1 MCFSCR
7 LVSVI
12 KKTCQCMKEVLESSD
27 KVLENALA
35 NGGESHTNTHA
46 ESVNYLIGKLDTGHI
61 HTAIKT
67 NSY

>member
-1 MCFSCR
+1 M
-7 LVSVI
+7 I
-12 KKTCQCMKEVLESSD
+12 KKTCQCLKEVLESSD

-46 ESVNYLIGKLDTGHI
+46 ESVNYLIEKLDTGHI

>member
-1 MCFSCR
+1 
-7 LVSVI
+7 
-12 KKTCQCMKEVLESSD
+12 MKEVLESSD

-46 ESVNYLIGKLDTGHI
+46 ESVNYLIVKLDTGHI

>member
-1 MCFSCR
+1 
-7 LVSVI
+7 
-12 KKTCQCMKEVLESSD
+12 MKEVLESSD

-35 NGGESHTNTHA
+35 NGGESHTNTHT
-46 ESVNYLIGKLDTGHI
+46 ESVNYLIEKLDTGHI